1 MKIRMLL
8 VTLTLSLLL
17 GACGGSALTQ
27 LANGGIGGTGIS
39 SGSITGFG
47 SIFVN
52 GVEYDVEQATFTRDG
67 MVANGQGEYA
77 VGEYVTVQGTVN
89 ADGVT
94 GTASSVVYSNALKG
108 AVTAVSTDATTLEV
122 LGQSVRTHALTV
134 FSGFSQLSDLLSGS
148 MVEVSGIRDAQG
160 VLVASNIRLLSK
172 QYTDGDGLEL
182 KGVIR
187 SLDTNQQRLVLG
199 NLTVD
204 YAKASLQG
212 FPNGVPEV
220 GQFIEVH
227 SQQALQGKLMIASTL
242 EYGKGSASFNSGDNV
257 EIEGAITRFTSSS
270 DFAVNGTDVTTQSST
285 VFDGGAA
292 SDLGLNALVEVEGTI
307 NAAGVLEAKTVDIR
321 QSHTK
326 ELDEIE
332 GRITE
337 LNTANKAFV
346 LAGSVILTDT
356 TTLWEDESDYA
367 VHQMNFSQLNVGDL
381 LEVKTRTIANGRLLA
396 LRVKRNNSEDD

>member
-94 GTASSVVYSNALKG
+94 GTASSVVYSSALKG

>member
-1 MKIRMLL
+1 MKIRTLL
-8 VTLTLSLLL
+8 VTLTLSLVL

-182 KGVIR
+182 KGVIQ

-367 VHQMNFSQLNVGDL
+367 VQQMNFSQLNVGDL